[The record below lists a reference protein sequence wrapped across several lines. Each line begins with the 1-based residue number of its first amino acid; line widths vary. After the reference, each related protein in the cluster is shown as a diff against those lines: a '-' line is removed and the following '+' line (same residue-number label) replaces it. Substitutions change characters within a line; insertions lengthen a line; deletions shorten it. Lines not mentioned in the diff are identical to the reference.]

1 MALLKDILTELAS
14 YIETNA
20 RLYAFTDN
28 PSDLDRYVLIRK
40 LLNIGDTQSIT
51 GAKTFDINTIK
62 TKGTSTGVTTIS
74 TANTGASNYTATL
87 PPKTGTLAMT
97 SDVEVL
103 VFTIGVAASPLDTD
117 LEVATDQAI
126 IAAPEDMTV
135 TQVFAKVGTP
145 PVGSTIIV
153 DIHKNGTTIL
163 STKISI
169 DASEKTS
176 LTAATPP
183 VISVPGL
190 LQGDEITIDID
201 QIGASTAGKDL
212 TVYVLGT
219 KA

>member
-1 MALLKDILTELAS
+1 MALLKDIPTELAS

-20 RLYAFTDN
+20 RFYAFTDN

-40 LLNIGDTQSIT
+40 LLNLSDVQSIT
-51 GAKTFDINTIK
+51 GAKTFDKDKII

-87 PPKTGTLAMT
+87 PAKTGTFAMT
-97 SDVEVL
+97 SDVEAL
-103 VFTIGVAASPLDTD
+103 VFTVGVAASTLDSD
-117 LEVATDQAI
+117 LAVATDQAI
-126 IAAPEDMTV
+126 IAAPENMTV
-135 TQVFAKVGTP
+135 TQVFAKVGTA

-153 DIHKNGTTIL
+153 DIHNNGTTIL

-190 LQGDEITIDID
+190 TQGDEITIDID

-212 TVYVLGT
+212 TVYILGT